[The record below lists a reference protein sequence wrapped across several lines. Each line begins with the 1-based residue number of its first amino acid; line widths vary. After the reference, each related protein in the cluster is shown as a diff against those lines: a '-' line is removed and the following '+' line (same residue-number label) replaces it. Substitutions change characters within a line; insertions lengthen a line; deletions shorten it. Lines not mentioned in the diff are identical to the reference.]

1 MDEKVTSQITQEI
14 YHYYCSGR
22 EGMQPFVAGRIP
34 LTLFESLASAEAVK
48 MGAKILMQR
57 RGHRLAQ
64 QILNKPRCS
73 FQSQHLARKSC
84 GLGKYQ

>member
-22 EGMQPFVAGRIP
+22 EGMQPFVAGSIP

-48 MGAKILMQR
+48 MGAK
-57 RGHRLAQ
+57 
-64 QILNKPRCS
+64 
-73 FQSQHLARKSC
+73 F
-84 GLGKYQ
+84 